1 MTAPDRW
8 PLAVPAPG
16 LLLTVGEVRDVREA
30 LPFALPIV
38 RRIRP
43 HIVMP
48 HMIPD
53 RRVPQVAT
61 ELRAATGDARVWVQT
76 PANLLISDTDDQV
89 VDRVRAWVANCRAAG
104 AEVLVFNGEGASAPG
119 RRGWKR
125 GQPLDD
131 AALARRA
138 QLVLDVARDASEG
151 ELALGWSS
159 HDRLAA
165 HGRDGLPVGTWFGPS
180 SPCVVNLS
188 QEYTF
193 TQPRFA
199 TLTEA
204 RSRHEGTAR
213 DHAGLVAR
221 GVVRRELASG
231 GAGYVVVGQAHH
243 HRTEA
248 AAYYYDQAALAGAW
262 TIEEGSCDEQGILA
276 LCADAEL
283 RRRVGHA
290 PGRINR
296 WRAECG
302 LGPGTLD
309 AVMLRSLGLPC

>member
-1 MTAPDRW
+1 VTAPDRW

-16 LLLTVGEVRDVREA
+16 LLLTVGEVRDVRQA

-38 RRIRP
+38 KRIRP

-53 RRVPQVAT
+53 RRVPQVAAA
-61 ELRAATGDARVWVQT
+61 LREAMPGARVWVQT
-76 PANLLISDTDDQV
+76 PANLLISDTADQV
-89 VDRVRAWVANCRAAG
+89 TDRVRAWVSNCIAAR

-131 AALARRA
+131 AALAKRA
-138 QLVLDVARDASEG
+138 QLVLDVARDASAG
-151 ELALGWSS
+151 ELALGWST
-159 HDRLAA
+159 HDRLAS
-165 HGRDGLPVGTWFGPS
+165 HGREGLPVGVWFGPS
-180 SPCVVNLS
+180 SPVVVNLS

-213 DHAGLVAR
+213 DHAGLVTR
-221 GVVRRELASG
+221 GVVRKDLASG
-231 GAGYVVVGQAHH
+231 GAGYAVIGQAHH

-276 LCADAEL
+276 LEADVRL
-283 RRRVGHA
+283 RECVGHE

-296 WRAECG
+296 WRAERG

-309 AVMLRSLGLPC
+309 TITLRSLGLPC